1 MKAEKNFDF
10 RRLSV
15 PLLILGGALMA
26 LGIFRGE
33 VAIVLQKATK
43 LCLEC
48 VGIG

>member
-1 MKAEKNFDF
+1 MKAKQSNNI
-10 RRLSV
+10 RRLSL

-33 VAIVLQKATK
+33 AAIVLQKAIK

>member
-1 MKAEKNFDF
+1 MKTDKPFNV
-10 RRLSV
+10 RRLSL

-33 VAIVLQKATK
+33 VAIVLQKAIK

>member
-1 MKAEKNFDF
+1 MKAEKRFDF

-26 LGIFRGE
+26 LGILRGE
-33 VAIVLQKATK
+33 VAIVLQKAVK